1 MAMNYAWQ
9 ERKKFAIPLAVGIV
23 AVLIWYYFILSG
35 INGATDR
42 DLANRKSAE
51 LMLRSR
57 MQSGVPTDVAVG
69 QADRDRGT
77 IQEDLKDIQD
87 KLAFRADESF
97 RAKGGQSP
105 AAKFGQQR
113 QAVFSKLDA
122 AVSSRGMDKLPNLLK
137 FPQAFNDI
145 PEPVLTEWLV
155 RLAIVQRVVMVAI
168 ESGVNGITLLEVV
181 PSEHQDEVTVP
192 ADRFLGVLAIKIK
205 VTGSANSIISMVHG
219 LQQEG
224 PNFLALEAGAITSS
238 AATSNLLVAELT
250 VGGLVVRPEGAMIA
264 EVKQ

>member
-9 ERKKFAIPLAVGIV
+9 ERKKFAIPVAAGIV
-23 AVLIWYYFILSG
+23 VVLIWYFIILSG

-42 DLANRKSAE
+42 DIVSRKTAE

-69 QADRDRGT
+69 EADRDRSSF
-77 IQEDLKDIQD
+77 QKDLKDIQD
-87 KLAFRADESF
+87 KLAFKADDSF
-97 RAKGGQSP
+97 KAKGGQSV

-137 FPQAFNDI
+137 FPQAVNDI
-145 PEPVLTEWLV
+145 PEPVLNEWLA
-155 RLAIVQRVVMVAI
+155 RLAIVQRVVTVAI
-168 ESGVNGITLLEVV
+168 ESGVSGITLLEVV
-181 PSEHQDEVTVP
+181 PSEHQDEVTAP
-192 ADRFLGVLAIKIK
+192 ADRFLGVLAVKFK
-205 VTGSANSIISMVHG
+205 VTGSANSIIKMVHG

-224 PNFLALEAGAITSS
+224 PHFLALEAGAITSVGS
-238 AATSNLLVAELT
+238 ASNLLGAEFT
-250 VGGLVVRPEGAMIA
+250 AGGLVVQPEGAMIA